1 MLVLLPPP
9 MSTYRCAAG
18 ANRPF
23 LPDLLPPVLFC
34 LIILFL
40 CFSKLPTMSF
50 QTFMKCMAWLK
61 QKSVRPVSALPC
73 TLLDF
78 VPWGGFFLVLFAFFF
93 AFFFSFLTLL
103 SFPPFRLFFFFLLLL

>member
-78 VPWGGFFLVLFAFFF
+78 VLPALFWFFLVLLLFCFFF
-93 AFFFSFLTLL
+93 L
-103 SFPPFRLFFFFLLLL
+103 FPPFLVFPGFLFF